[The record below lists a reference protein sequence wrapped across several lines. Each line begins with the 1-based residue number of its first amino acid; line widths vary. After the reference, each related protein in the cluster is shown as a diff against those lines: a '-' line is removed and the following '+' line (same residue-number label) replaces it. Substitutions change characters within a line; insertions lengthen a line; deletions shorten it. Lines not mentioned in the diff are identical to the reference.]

1 VTAPRAA
8 PPALPPPREPRLP
21 PVHQLTLRN
30 GIAVHVVQRRE
41 LPVVDARVVIRAGA
55 ALDDVRLA
63 GCAWLTAELLDEGTH
78 ARSAEEVAAQI
89 ELLGASMQ
97 ARATWDAAEVSLH
110 VLTPRLERAIELV
123 ADVVRNPAFA
133 DHEFE
138 RRRDRRLASILQE
151 RAEPR
156 ILATHAFAAAT
167 YGEAHRYGV
176 PVGGTDASIRRL
188 ATDDVRRFHRAHYAP
203 DSTFIVVVGDVD
215 PDRLVHLLDRN
226 FGDWQRDVSAGDG
239 GGGAIVGSPGSAA
252 DDAPGAARTAEPDG
266 QPGTPA
272 AGAVHVVDR
281 PGASQSELRVGMPGP
296 PRATSDFFP
305 LLVGNTVLGGSFT
318 SRLNI
323 LLRQEKAYTY
333 GAGSNFAFRAAGGP
347 FLASTAVD
355 TPATADAAR
364 DIVAQVRLL
373 TEQPVPEP
381 ELERAKSY
389 IMLGQPR
396 TLETTADMADQ
407 LSEVVLYGLGADYL
421 ARYAS
426 RVRAVTAAEV
436 QVAAARWLD
445 ASSLAVVI
453 VGDATAIRGEL
464 EGSGMGAVHVRT
476 AG

>member
-1 VTAPRAA
+1 MTSPRAA
-8 PPALPPPREPRLP
+8 MPVLPQPREPLPPPVHRLE
-21 PVHQLTLRN
+21 LAN
-30 GIAVHVVQRRE
+30 GIPVHVVQRRE
-41 LPVVDARVVIRAGA
+41 LPVVDVRVVVGAGA
-55 ALDDVRLA
+55 ALEGMEHA

-78 ARSAEEVAAQI
+78 SRSSAEIADQV
-89 ELLGASMQ
+89 ELLGASLQ
-97 ARATWDAAEVSLH
+97 VRATWDAAEASLH
-110 VLTPRLERAIELV
+110 VLVPRIEPALELA
-123 ADVVRNPAFA
+123 ADVLLRPAFDEA
-133 DHEFE
+133 EFM
-138 RRRDRRLASILQE
+138 RRQAQRLATIVQE
-151 RAEPR
+151 RDEPR
-156 ILATHAFAAAT
+156 VLASQAFAAT
-167 YGEAHRYGV
+167 IYGDDHRYGA
-176 PVGGTDASIRRL
+176 PVGGTDASIRGMDVERL
-188 ATDDVRRFHRAHYAP
+188 REFHRSHYTPAG
-203 DSTFIVVVGDVD
+203 TFIIVVGDVD
-215 PDRLVHLLDRN
+215 PESVVRVLDRH
-226 FGDWQRDVSAGDG
+226 FGDWAPSRGAPAGGMAG
-239 GGGAIVGSPGSAA
+239 GTAGGVTAGGVTAGGAVPRS
-252 DDAPGAARTAEPDG
+252 
-266 QPGTPA
+266 
-272 AGAVHVVDR
+272 AGAVHIVDR
-281 PGASQSELRVGMPGP
+281 PGASQSEIRVGMPGP
-296 PRATSDFFP
+296 PRVTPDHFP
-305 LLVGNTVLGGSFT
+305 LVVGNTVLGGSFT

-333 GAGSNFAFRAAGGP
+333 GAGSSFAFRAAGGP

-355 TPATADAAR
+355 TAATADAAR
-364 DIVAQVRLL
+364 DMVEQVRLL
-373 TEQPVPEP
+373 TEEPVAES